1 MILNINVSKEVR
13 ENQLFDSELINIIA
27 LKNAVIKGSPIL
39 ITSNEESSEDVHSLR
54 IDIENEIDEEQL
66 NILKDGIINQVRGF
80 FIIANIRVKL
90 LGNRNIVKVIT

>member
-27 LKNAVIKGSPIL
+27 LKNAVITGSPIL

-66 NILKDGIINQVRGF
+66 NILKDGNLY
-80 FIIANIRVKL
+80 L
-90 LGNRNIVKVIT
+90 LLLYFLNHLVLTQLKQSLSYLY